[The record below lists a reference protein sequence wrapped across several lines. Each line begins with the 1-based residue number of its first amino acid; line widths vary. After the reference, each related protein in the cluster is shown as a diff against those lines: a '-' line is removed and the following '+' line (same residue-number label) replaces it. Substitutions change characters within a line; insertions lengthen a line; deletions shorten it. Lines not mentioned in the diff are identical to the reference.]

1 MRCMNRSSLVQIFVR
16 FDHVDWST
24 SPSNSLSVKNQ
35 GIGRTSDKRKISVSW
50 KIKIQ
55 LATASAA
62 ATLFQRCHYVWARCA
77 SFTALF
83 SEPRRFGSTPL
94 FSTWYVISGSAW
106 RRHSKSYCKTPLG
119 NMAVSTASQISRR
132 PATSSTTG
140 EWDVLCHILSRAEEV
155 MRERDIHHTRAIK
168 TNSAVNLNRKP
179 GLTLYGILLQHLQG
193 VLRTS
198 RDFVFSFLVFTLS
211 HIDFPRPITQI
222 VFHMKF
228 NQIYLSYFMDDN
240 FCSILFDSV

>member
-119 NMAVSTASQISRR
+119 NMAVSTAWQILRG
-132 PATSSTTG
+132 PATSSTTSVR
-140 EWDVLCHILSRAEEV
+140 DVFCHVLGVLSRAEEV
-155 MRERDIHHTRAIK
+155 MRECDIHRTRAIK
-168 TNSAVNLNRKP
+168 ANSAVNLNREP
-179 GLTLYGILLQHLQG
+179 GLDLCCDLMQHLQG
-193 VLRTS
+193 VPRTCSFSIITRTS
-198 RDFVFSFLVFTLS
+198 ILLVPSSL
-211 HIDFPRPITQI
+211 
-222 VFHMKF
+222 K
-228 NQIYLSYFMDDN
+228 
-240 FCSILFDSV
+240 LF